1 MRDRQGQGARKK
13 YSTAQLAAAGAV
25 ALELR
30 HDVSNPLA
38 ALLAEAQLLAL
49 EPLAAEHQAAVGR
62 MVDLCRR
69 TVELLREMDVATRAA
84 ADS

>member
-1 MRDRQGQGARKK
+1 MDEKRMHSARKK
-13 YSTAQLAAAGAV
+13 YSPKQLAAAGAV

-49 EPLAAEHQAAVGR
+49 EPLAPEHQAAVGR
-62 MVDLCRR
+62 MVDLCRQ
-69 TVELLREMDVATRAA
+69 TVALLREMDVATRAA